1 MPPDGRLPLEILLA
15 LGHLA
20 LITALGSTAR
30 RDHFHWRFVPL
41 ALYLLFQIVWALVR
55 YSMVLPQ
62 FNPDV
67 LSTLAEYV
75 VMIAPMALF
84 AATLTFVR
92 PRHGGGW
99 WILPSGLLIG
109 AALALDA
116 HIFGPRSVE
125 AVIQGRIVTQE
136 DWRMLA
142 GHAGWVC
149 AYGLMLGFTWRART
163 NSLSPLHRNRLRYW
177 TAAVLLSMASTV
189 VILLTPNVP
198 PFAGGVVALVGAFVA
213 VITWRIY
220 YLPDVKVLLKRTVA
234 YTILTLITFAIY
246 LLGIRVAQSAFGEQ
260 SALGP
265 IFGAVLVAGTLAVGY
280 SPLRDKVQ
288 GLTRRVFGGETIDY
302 TASLQDYSQRI
313 TQVLDLEALTVIVV
327 ETVTSALGAAR
338 GALFL
343 AQDDPESGLTLEAVG
358 EAGNEA
364 LKLVCPSSSP
374 ITRWWR
380 TGGGPLLQY
389 DVDILPT
396 FHAVSGAERA
406 VLSRWKMEVY
416 FPIRVVGQLI
426 GALAVGSKR
435 SGDPYFESDMSYLAT
450 LTDQTGVALQ
460 NAKLVSELRG
470 ANRQMADLNR
480 DLERANEQLQELDK
494 LKSAFIGV
502 VTHELRSPFA
512 ALSFS
517 MQLIQRYGLENLMPE
532 QREQL
537 KQVGEGL
544 KRAETMINN
553 LITFAAFLSKQGQL
567 QMVPVNLRQLA
578 QETVKTLE
586 PMARSRDVKMTL
598 QLSGP
603 VPLVM
608 GDRERLAEAVYH
620 LAHNAIKF
628 NLTGGKV
635 TLICRAV
642 PEWVILEVAD
652 TGIGIPVEKLP
663 EMWQDFTQLAD
674 PLRRGVEGLGLGL
687 PLVRYVVKA
696 HNGDVWA
703 RSLPGQGSVFG
714 FQIPVAKQSK
724 QIVEADWKQDRQESI
739 AS

>member
-1 MPPDGRLPLEILLA
+1 MPPNGRLPIEILLA
-15 LGHLA
+15 FGHLA
-20 LITALGSTAR
+20 LIITLGSTAR
-30 RDHFHWRFVPL
+30 RDHSHWRFVPL
-41 ALYLLFQIVWALVR
+41 ALYLLFNIVWAVLR
-55 YSMVLPQ
+55 YSMALPQ
-62 FNPDV
+62 FDPDI
-67 LSTLAEYV
+67 LSAIAEYI
-75 VMIAPMALF
+75 VMIAPIALF

-92 PRHGGGW
+92 PRHGGWW
-99 WILPSGLLIG
+99 WILPSALLTG
-109 AALALDA
+109 AALVLDTR
-116 HIFGPRSVE
+116 IFGPRPIE
-125 AVIQGRIVTQE
+125 TVINGQIVTQE
-136 DWRMLA
+136 GWRLWV
-142 GHAGWVC
+142 GYAGWVS
-149 AYGLMLGFTWRART
+149 AYGLMLGFMWRART
-163 NSLSPLHRNRLRYW
+163 NSQSPLHRNRLRYW
-177 TAAVLLSMASTV
+177 TAAVLLAMAST
-189 VILLTPNVP
+189 LLLLAP
-198 PFAGGVVALVGAFVA
+198 PIKVLAGGVIALVGVFLA
-213 VITWRIY
+213 VLTWRIY
-220 YLPDVKVLLKRTVA
+220 YLPDVKVLLRRTVSYA
-234 YTILTLITFAIY
+234 ILTLITFAIY
-246 LLGIRVAQSAFGEQ
+246 LLGIRVAQSAFGVQ

-265 IFGAVLVAGTLAVGY
+265 ILGAVLVAGVLAVGY
-280 SPLRDKVQ
+280 SPLRDRVE
-288 GLTRRVFGGETIDY
+288 GLTRRVLGGETMDY

-364 LKLVCPSSSP
+364 LKLMCPSASP
-374 ITRWWR
+374 ITQRWC

-396 FHAVSGAERA
+396 FRTVSGAERT
-406 VLSRWKMEVY
+406 VLSRWKMEIY
-416 FPIRVVGQLI
+416 FPIRVVGQLV

-435 SGDPYFESDMSYLAT
+435 SGDPYFDSDMSYLAT

-512 ALSFS
+512 ALDFS

-537 KQVGEGL
+537 KQVSEGL

-578 QETVKTLE
+578 QEAVKTLE

-608 GDRERLAEAVYH
+608 GDRARLAEAIYH
-620 LAHNAIKF
+620 LTHNAIKF
-628 NLTGGKV
+628 NRNGGKV

-642 PEWVILEVAD
+642 PEWVILEVTD
-652 TGIGIPVEKLP
+652 TGIGIPAEKLP
-663 EMWQDFTQLAD
+663 MMWQDFTQLAD

-714 FQIPVAKQSK
+714 FQIPVAKK
-724 QIVEADWKQDRQESI
+724 QQEQPALSE
-739 AS
+739 

>member
-1 MPPDGRLPLEILLA
+1 MPPNGRLPIEILLA
-15 LGHLA
+15 FGHLA
-20 LITALGSTAR
+20 LIITLGSTAR
-30 RDHFHWRFVPL
+30 RDHSHWRFVPL
-41 ALYLLFQIVWALVR
+41 ALYLLFNIVWAVLR
-55 YSMVLPQ
+55 YGMALPQ
-62 FNPDV
+62 FDPDI
-67 LSTLAEYV
+67 LSAIAEYI
-75 VMIAPMALF
+75 VMIAPIALF

-92 PRHGGGW
+92 PRHGGWW
-99 WILPSGLLIG
+99 WILPSVLLTG
-109 AALALDA
+109 AALVLDTR
-116 HIFGPRSVE
+116 ILGPRPIE
-125 AVIQGRIVTQE
+125 TVINGQIVTQE
-136 DWRMLA
+136 GWRLWV
-142 GHAGWVC
+142 GYAGWVS
-149 AYGLMLGFTWRART
+149 AYGLMLGFTWRAKT
-163 NSLSPLHRNRLRYW
+163 NSPSPLHRNRLRYW
-177 TAAVLLSMASTV
+177 TAAVLLAMAST
-189 VILLTPNVP
+189 LLLLAPSAQVLV
-198 PFAGGVVALVGAFVA
+198 GGVIALVGAFLA

-220 YLPDVKVLLKRTVA
+220 YLPDVKVLLRRTVSYA
-234 YTILTLITFAIY
+234 ILTLITFAIY
-246 LLGIRVAQSAFGEQ
+246 LLGIRVAQSAFGVQ

-265 IFGAVLVAGTLAVGY
+265 ILGAVLVAGVLAVGY
-280 SPLRDKVQ
+280 SPLRDRVE
-288 GLTRRVFGGETIDY
+288 GLTRRVLGGETIDY

-313 TQVLDLEALTVIVV
+313 TQVLDLQALTVIVV

-343 AQDDPESGLTLEAVG
+343 AEDDPESGLTLEAVG

-364 LKLVCPSSSP
+364 LKLMCPSASP
-374 ITRWWR
+374 ITQRWR

-396 FHAVSGAERA
+396 FHAVSGAERT

-416 FPIRVVGQLI
+416 FPIRVVGQLV

-435 SGDPYFESDMSYLAT
+435 WGDPYFDSDMSYLAT

-512 ALSFS
+512 ALNFS

-537 KQVGEGL
+537 KQVSEGL

-578 QETVKTLE
+578 QEAVKTLE
-586 PMARSRDVKMTL
+586 PLARSRDVKMTL

-608 GDRERLAEAVYH
+608 GDRERLAEAIYH
-620 LAHNAIKF
+620 LTHNAIKF
-628 NLTGGKV
+628 NRNGGKV
-635 TLICRAV
+635 TLSCHAV
-642 PEWVILEVAD
+642 PEWVTVEVAD
-652 TGIGIPVEKLP
+652 TGIGIPAEKLP
-663 EMWQDFTQLAD
+663 MMWQDFTQLAD

-714 FQIPVAKQSK
+714 FQIPVAK
-724 QIVEADWKQDRQESI
+724 RQQEQPALSE
-739 AS
+739 

>member
-1 MPPDGRLPLEILLA
+1 MPPNGRLPLEILLA

-20 LITALGSTAR
+20 LIITLGSTAH
-30 RDHFHWRFVPL
+30 RDHSHWRFVPL
-41 ALYLLFQIVWALVR
+41 ALYLLFHIVWALVR
-55 YSMVLPQ
+55 YGMVLPQ
-62 FNPDV
+62 FNPAV
-67 LSTLAEYV
+67 LSTLAEYI

-84 AATLTFVR
+84 VATLTFVR
-92 PRHGGGW
+92 PRHGGWW
-99 WILPSGLLIG
+99 WILPSILLTG

-116 HIFGPRSVE
+116 RILGPRPVE
-125 AVIQGRIVTQE
+125 AVIKGRIVTQE
-136 DWRMLA
+136 DWRMLV
-142 GHAGWVC
+142 GYAGWVC

-177 TAAVLLSMASTV
+177 TAAVLLAMTST
-189 VILLTPNVP
+189 ILLLLAPGVQLIV
-198 PFAGGVVALVGAFVA
+198 GGVIALVGAFLA

-220 YLPDVKVLLKRTVA
+220 YLPDVKVLLRRTVSHA
-234 YTILTLITFAIY
+234 ILTLITFAIY
-246 LLGIRVAQSAFGEQ
+246 LLGIRVAQPVVGEQ

-265 IFGAVLVAGTLAVGY
+265 LLGAVLVAGALAVGY
-280 SPLRDKVQ
+280 SPLRDRVQ

-313 TQVLDLEALTVIVV
+313 TQVLDLEALAAIVV

-343 AQDDPESGLTLEAVG
+343 AQDDLESGLTLEAIG
-358 EAGNEA
+358 ESGNEA
-364 LKLVCPSSSP
+364 LKLVCPSDSP
-374 ITRWWR
+374 ITQRWR

-396 FHAVSGAERA
+396 YHVVSGAERT

-416 FPIRVVGQLI
+416 FPIRVVGQLV

-435 SGDPYFESDMSYLAT
+435 SGEPYFNSDMSYLAT
-450 LTDQTGVALQ
+450 LTGQTGVALK
-460 NAKLVSELRG
+460 NAQLVSELRG
-470 ANRQMADLNR
+470 TNRQMADLNR

-512 ALSFS
+512 ALNFS
-517 MQLIQRYGLENLMPE
+517 MQLIHRYGLENLMPE

-537 KQVGEGL
+537 EQVSEGL

-567 QMVPVNLRQLA
+567 QMVPVNLKQLA

-586 PMARSRDVKMTL
+586 PMARSRDVRVAL

-608 GDRERLAEAVYH
+608 GDRERLSEAIYH
-620 LAHNAIKF
+620 LTHNAIKF

-652 TGIGIPVEKLP
+652 TGIGIPAEKLP

-714 FQIPVAKQSK
+714 FQIPVAKK
-724 QIVEADWKQDRQESI
+724 EENKLTPEA
-739 AS
+739 